1 MDPLLPPRSPTWSN
15 KEAFAKRTGPLPPSL
30 HPSLLGTFS
39 HPSLSSPFLETTLV
53 NISWGTLL
61 QFHCVA
67 QGDGGTQRRM
77 TDAACPLG
85 DSLASTL
92 LFLTHLFLPP
102 RRQPLLIIAL
112 LLLPFS
118 ISAELL
124 LIHLTSLK

>member
-1 MDPLLPPRSPTWSN
+1 M
-15 KEAFAKRTGPLPPSL
+15 
-30 HPSLLGTFS
+30 
-39 HPSLSSPFLETTLV
+39 

-67 QGDGGTQRRM
+67 QGGGGTQRWL

-85 DSLASTL
+85 DGLASSL

-102 RRQPLLIIAL
+102 RWQPLLIIVL

>member
-1 MDPLLPPRSPTWSN
+1 M
-15 KEAFAKRTGPLPPSL
+15 
-30 HPSLLGTFS
+30 
-39 HPSLSSPFLETTLV
+39 

-61 QFHCVA
+61 QFPCVA
-67 QGDGGTQRRM
+67 QGDGGTQRRL

-85 DSLASTL
+85 DSRASPL

-102 RRQPLLIIAL
+102 RRQPHSMIAP

-124 LIHLTSLK
+124 LIHLT